1 MATIELTIPA
11 GKLDR
16 VIHGLCVVGG
26 FIGEGEETAENAK
39 ATVIAY
45 VRRSVLNVETQ
56 DAERAAAAGVTA
68 DDGLAS

>member
-16 VIHGLCVVGG
+16 VIHGLCAR
-26 FIGEGEETAENAK
+26 EGLEDTAANAK
-39 ATVIAY
+39 L
-45 VRRSVLNVETQ
+45 VLIEYIKRQVWRIETQ
-56 DAERAAAAGVTA
+56 EAEAAVQVEP

>member
-16 VIHGLCVVGG
+16 VIHALCVKGG
-26 FIGEGEETAENAK
+26 FEEANAK
-39 ATVIAY
+39 EALIKIIRHKVWQ
-45 VRRSVLNVETQ
+45 VETQ
-56 DAERAAAAGVTA
+56 EAEAVAADGVIP